1 MKTFTVIA
9 IAAIAGAANAQI
21 LNGGFETGDLTDWI
35 AYSSA
40 PPPVVNNAA
49 ANSGSFSAFLGS
61 APGGETPGDSA
72 IYQQFAVGAGGT
84 LTFWTLRSTDDNLAF
99 DWQDAYIRDTS
110 GNILTT
116 IFHTCQTDSGWGE
129 TTVNMSAYAG
139 QTVQI
144 AFLVHGDNAGDPTNM
159 RIDDV
164 TFTPSTP
171 EPASMAVLGLGA
183 LTLIRRRK
191 AKSA

>member
-21 LNGGFETGDLTDWI
+21 LNGGFETGDLTDWV

-40 PPPVVNNAA
+40 PPPVVDNTLAH
-49 ANSGSFSAFLGS
+49 SGSYSVFLGS
-61 APGGETPGDSA
+61 ALGGETPGDGA

-84 LTFWTLRSTDDNLAF
+84 LSFWTLRVTTDSISF

-110 GNILTT
+110 GNILST
-116 IFHTCQTDSGWGE
+116 IFHTCQTDSNWGE
-129 TTVNMSAYAG
+129 TTVDMSAYAG

-144 AFLVHGDNAGDPTNM
+144 AFLVHGDNFGDATNM
-159 RIDDV
+159 RVDDV

-171 EPASMAVLGLGA
+171 EPTSMAVLGLGA
-183 LTLIRRRK
+183 IGLIRRRK
-191 AKSA
+191 AKRA